1 MNNPNDKLII
11 ESRSNYAFQ
20 LRGKNLSFSE
30 IRNTST
36 TFFTSLPEGV
46 RNELYNNMCHGTIK
60 LDCEPELNAYMYA
73 FGAMHNAKLKDA
85 FSHLSTNFF
94 NEREID
100 IIDYGCGQAMGCIS
114 YADYLRENNH
124 TQNVRRIT
132 LIEPSYIALARAAL
146 HSSLLFP
153 NAEIVTINKGFDDLT
168 VSDIEVDSD
177 IPTLHIFSNVLDMG
191 STPNYHGVF
200 NLGTFSNLVLEI
212 SKGYNEYVITEP
224 LFSDFHRDEQADIF
238 TSSLGINV
246 YYERKCSA
254 GEFVTNRTWT
264 CVIKCGCVGLPDVKV
279 SSLQKDSWTWYEF
292 RRLYGKPKLAS
303 FKNEST
309 NELYKKVVFIDESN
323 EANKVYVKFSRLH
336 GELSKD
342 IIKKNKDN
350 ILIHQKID
358 YKGERYY
365 ELELKCYSTDKGDV
379 MPNNEIWYTSSDGKI
394 VEPDRID
401 CFGTQLI
408 SNTYIDGKGILTF
421 KSNVTKIGNL
431 AFCHCNRLTSVFIPS
446 GVTTIGEHAFSG
458 CTNLASIT
466 IPDSVTNIGQWAFSD
481 CTSLTNIIIPN
492 SVTKIEESVFCRCE
506 SLISITIPNDL
517 TTIGVDA
524 FGGCCNLKSVTIPD
538 TVTIIEDCAF
548 GGCKNLTHVT
558 LPSGITKI
566 GSYAFSGCASLTEVV
581 IPESVIEI
589 GGNAFSNCKNLKKIR
604 GKFAQDNG
612 RCLIKD
618 GKLIAFAPAELTQ
631 YTIPNNVTEIGDGV
645 FADCKSFS
653 SIIIPDSV
661 VTIGYG
667 AFSGCSSLKEISI
680 PNSVTEIEFDAFRH
694 CAGITNITIPNNVGW
709 IGWSAFVG
717 CNNLKEFKGK
727 FATDDGRCLICCGR
741 LLAFAPAELTQYTI
755 PNNVII
761 IDHDVFSGCN
771 NLASISIPNGVQKIE
786 NGAFKGCCNLN
797 TITLP
802 SSVTT
807 IGNWSFQGCSNLK
820 SIYIKAITP
829 PILGHSAFIYESEFL
844 DDKILECMIYVPRC
858 SVDAYIHAERWSQYA
873 FQIKSIDVAENAI
886 QLNDNILPNNEIWYI
901 TFNDKVLDDCQVDRF
916 NVPII
921 SNIYENG
928 KGVIRFEGDV
938 TEIRFG
944 AFFLCSSLISIT
956 IPNSVIIIEDYA
968 FYGCSKLKEFK
979 GSFAADNGRCLIDKG
994 RLISFANNCGIEEY
1008 VIPNNVTEIGNNAFA
1023 DCYNLKK
1030 IIIPNSVTKIG
1041 SKAFSGCQNL
1051 ASITLSQSIT
1061 EIEDAT
1067 FAICRCLTHL
1077 IIPNGVTKI
1086 GDGAFEGCTSLKEL
1100 TIPNTVTK
1108 MGNGVFNGCTSIVN
1122 VNIPNEITEIG
1133 DRVFKDCSSLSEI
1146 NIPKDVIM
1154 IGKETF
1160 SGCSS
1165 LSMITIP
1172 SRVKTIGRD
1181 IFYRCTNLKNVYCM
1195 AAILPQ
1201 HHKDTFVFFEHIRY
1215 TIYVPRELVN
1225 VYKNADDWELYAD
1238 KIVGYDFE

>member
-1 MNNPNDKLII
+1 MNNPNNMLII

-36 TFFTSLPEGV
+36 AFFTSLPEGV

-153 NAEIVTINKGFDDLT
+153 NAEILTINKGFDDLT
-168 VSDIEVDSD
+168 VSDIEVDSN

-191 STPNYHGVF
+191 STPNYNGVF

-238 TSSLGINV
+238 ISSLLGINV
-246 YYERKCSA
+246 YYEKKCNS
-254 GEFVTNRTWT
+254 GEFVANKNWT
-264 CVIKCGCVGLPDVKV
+264 CVIKCGCIGQPNVKV
-279 SSLQKDSWTWYEF
+279 SCSHKDSWTWHEF
-292 RRLYGKPKLAS
+292 RKLYGKPKLGTFVKS
-303 FKNEST
+303 TGETFKS
-309 NELYKKVVFIDESN
+309 VVFIDESN
-323 EANKVYVKFSRLH
+323 EVNKVFVRFSKLH
-336 GELSKD
+336 GELSSKV
-342 IIKKNKDN
+342 IIQNKDN
-350 ILIHQKID
+350 ICIFQKTNH
-358 YKGERYY
+358 KGEKYY
-365 ELELKCYSTDKGDV
+365 ELELKCYSADEGDV
-379 MPNNEIWYTSSDGKI
+379 M
-394 VEPDRID
+394 
-401 CFGTQLI
+401 
-408 SNTYIDGKGILTF
+408 
-421 KSNVTKIGNL
+421 
-431 AFCHCNRLTSVFIPS
+431 
-446 GVTTIGEHAFSG
+446 
-458 CTNLASIT
+458 
-466 IPDSVTNIGQWAFSD
+466 
-481 CTSLTNIIIPN
+481 
-492 SVTKIEESVFCRCE
+492 
-506 SLISITIPNDL
+506 
-517 TTIGVDA
+517 
-524 FGGCCNLKSVTIPD
+524 
-538 TVTIIEDCAF
+538 
-548 GGCKNLTHVT
+548 
-558 LPSGITKI
+558 
-566 GSYAFSGCASLTEVV
+566 
-581 IPESVIEI
+581 
-589 GGNAFSNCKNLKKIR
+589 
-604 GKFAQDNG
+604 
-612 RCLIKD
+612 
-618 GKLIAFAPAELTQ
+618 
-631 YTIPNNVTEIGDGV
+631 
-645 FADCKSFS
+645 
-653 SIIIPDSV
+653 
-661 VTIGYG
+661 
-667 AFSGCSSLKEISI
+667 
-680 PNSVTEIEFDAFRH
+680 
-694 CAGITNITIPNNVGW
+694 
-709 IGWSAFVG
+709 
-717 CNNLKEFKGK
+717 
-727 FATDDGRCLICCGR
+727 
-741 LLAFAPAELTQYTI
+741 
-755 PNNVII
+755 
-761 IDHDVFSGCN
+761 
-771 NLASISIPNGVQKIE
+771 
-786 NGAFKGCCNLN
+786 
-797 TITLP
+797 
-802 SSVTT
+802 
-807 IGNWSFQGCSNLK
+807 
-820 SIYIKAITP
+820 
-829 PILGHSAFIYESEFL
+829 
-844 DDKILECMIYVPRC
+844 
-858 SVDAYIHAERWSQYA
+858 
-873 FQIKSIDVAENAI
+873 
-886 QLNDNILPNNEIWYI
+886 PNNEIWYI

-1030 IIIPNSVTKIG
+1030 IIIPNSITKIG

-1181 IFYRCTNLKNVYCM
+1181 IFYRCTNLKNVYCR

-1201 HHKDTFVFFEHIRY
+1201 HHKDTFVFFEHIGY